1 MTEVFRSAVALAL
14 SIAVQVSAVTLPF
27 MHAHTDDHASAHHA
41 AHAVHTHF
49 STHAEHHAHSAG
61 PVIDHDD
68 DDDQAVYLQLF
79 VAVSA
84 QAVPVGGTALTVF
97 ELPTPPESPASSPV
111 VVVHGHDPPL
121 SGSLAP
127 RAPPSFLS

>member
-1 MTEVFRSAVALAL
+1 MFRSAIAVGL
-14 SIAVQVSAVTLPF
+14 SLAVQVSAVTMPY
-27 MHAHTDDHASAHHA
+27 MHAHTDDHASEHHA

-49 STHAEHHAHSAG
+49 ATHAAHHIHSTG
-61 PVIDHDD
+61 PVIDDDD

-84 QAVPVGGTALTVF
+84 QPVPVGGTALTVF
-97 ELPTPPESPASSPV
+97 ELPTPAERPVQSPV
-111 VVVHGHDPPL
+111 VVVHGHDPPI
-121 SGSLAP
+121 SDSLAP